1 MKQSSPRSSV
11 FTLIPFYLS
20 EKGRPS
26 RTKHVSRELV
36 PLKQP
41 SMRGGLLPLETCFSQ
56 LQHSRHREVFYCLRE
71 PVSVGY
77 NTADTER
84 WFTASGN
91 LFQSVTTQPTPRGV
105 LLPHGTC
112 FSQSQHSR
120 NLSLHQVP
128 KCVEPHYRVPSCP
141 SYAFPAVMTAEF
153 VSVFKETEHSALT
166 GPARAER
173 QSTHMNSR
181 MHPLWIR
188 KNSVIWNYSS
198 WHRHFGDT

>member
-105 LLPHGTC
+105 LLPQETC
-112 FSQSQHSR
+112 FSQPQHSR
-120 NLSLHQVP
+120 HREVFYCLLEPVSISHNTAEIYRYTKSPNVLSLTT
-128 KCVEPHYRVPSCP
+128 E
-141 SYAFPAVMTAEF
+141 FPAV
-153 VSVFKETEHSALT
+153 
-166 GPARAER
+166 
-173 QSTHMNSR
+173 
-181 MHPLWIR
+181 HPTPFQR
-188 KNSVIWNYSS
+188 
-198 WHRHFGDT
+198 